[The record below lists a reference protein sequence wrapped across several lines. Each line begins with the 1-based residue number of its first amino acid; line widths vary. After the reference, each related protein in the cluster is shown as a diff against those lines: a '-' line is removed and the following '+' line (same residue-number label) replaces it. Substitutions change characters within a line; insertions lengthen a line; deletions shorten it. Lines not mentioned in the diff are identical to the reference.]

1 MDSQI
6 PRPGGLDQNQPTGME
21 GQEDHQPGK
30 RSVFMNKVKAKA
42 RKIKDAL
49 TKKDDNADHDNND
62 ETVEGHEEEDEM
74 VVDSEVHES
83 VPGKNPSG
91 NLEKPTVAA
100 ENRYDSKYQDPQT
113 RQFSQG
119 QDEDIG
125 KYGGSTGSSTLMGVA
140 DVHVPEKPD
149 DSFSPSA
156 GTFGTPG
163 SESAGNFVHGEV
175 AGHTGQRPKIS
186 METPTCMEEDP
197 PKPKDGPEAS
207 NYLSKID
214 DPTGAGGEEA
224 GITGMRHSFDKMN
237 VYDKP
242 ESKPKSEQ
250 APELYTES
258 QDQFSPEPIP
268 PQSTINA
275 NDTEDVPVD
284 NVTKLPSNQSGYTSA
299 IADKAIAAK
308 NAVAWTL
315 GYGANQDETASLGT
329 LYTQKQEGEGKEG
342 EKQKPVAIVTEFEEA
357 SELLG
362 SDEDPKREMTE
373 TEYKTGCEDAGI
385 TGMPDSFN
393 KMNVYDE
400 PESKPKSEEAPELY
414 TDSQDKFS
422 QEPIPPQS
430 TINPN
435 DTEDV
440 PLDNVAKLPSNQSGY
455 TFPIADKAIAAKNV
469 VASKLGYGGNQD
481 ETAASDTLDTRKQE
495 GEGEEGENQK
505 PMGIVTESEE
515 VRERLGSDDPNGEM
529 TETESKIGSSVKDT
543 LFTRKQEEEGEK
555 GENQKPAGIVTESGE
570 VRERLGSDED
580 PSKEK
585 TETESKIDS
594 SVKDTLYARKQEEE
608 GEKGENQK
616 PVGIVTEPEE
626 VRERLGSDEDPNR
639 EKTETESKA
648 ASNVSPTGKGYVES
662 VKDSVTSWWSGG
674 GAQKQDSEASPG
686 KTHGEGERLSSSTG
700 EAAAAAGDGDKGVG
714 ERRLQE

>member
-1 MDSQI
+1 SLYLKPEISYFSAYNLSLQHSTQTPQKAFYISNMDSQI

-83 VPGKNPSG
+83 VPVTNTVAGQNPGG

-125 KYGGSTGSSTLMGVA
+125 KYGGSTGSSALMGVA

-163 SESAGNFVHGEV
+163 SESAGNFVHGEG

-197 PKPKDGPEAS
+197 PAPKDGPEAS

-237 VYDKP
+237 VYDEP
-242 ESKPKSEQ
+242 ESKLKSEQ

-268 PQSTINA
+268 PISTTNA

-299 IADKAIAAK
+299 IADRAIAAK

-315 GYGANQDETASLGT
+315 GYGANQGETASLGT

-342 EKQKPVAIVTEFEEA
+342 EKQKPVGIVTEFEEVT
-357 SELLG
+357 EPLG

-373 TEYKTGCEDAGI
+373 TEFKIDGCEDAGI
-385 TGMPDSFN
+385 TGKPGSFN

-400 PESKPKSEEAPELY
+400 PESKPKSEEAPELF

-430 TINPN
+430 TINAN
-435 DTEDV
+435 DAEDV

-455 TFPIADKAIAAKNV
+455 TFPIADKAIVAKNV
-469 VASKLGYGGNQD
+469 VASKLGYGGNKD

-515 VRERLGSDDPNGEM
+515 VRERLGSDDPNREM
-529 TETESKIGSSVKDT
+529 TETESKIDSSVEDT
-543 LFTRKQEEEGEK
+543 LYTGKQEEEGEK
-555 GENQKPAGIVTESGE
+555 GENQKPAGIVTES
-570 VRERLGSDED
+570 
-580 PSKEK
+580 
-585 TETESKIDS
+585 
-594 SVKDTLYARKQEEE
+594 
-608 GEKGENQK
+608 
-616 PVGIVTEPEE
+616 EE
-626 VRERLGSDEDPNR
+626 VRERLGNDEDPNR
-639 EKTETESKA
+639 EKTETESKV

-686 KTHGEGERLSSSTG
+686 KTHGEGERLSSPTG
-700 EAAAAAGDGDKGVG
+700 EAAAAAGDGEKGVG